1 MNAAVKRE
9 KAAVTL
15 LTALCIATA
24 LPVAAFA
31 HSSFIWDT
39 AARPVYVLPFTFVLS
54 VAVEY
59 SALTFIAHVRRPWK
73 TFAVVLAGN
82 VLAFGAAAAFYL
94 YLNRNEPAGWAWPP
108 YMIGTVF
115 VFASFLVEVLIET
128 AILYKDAGKLS
139 KVMWT
144 LLIAN
149 AATGGI
155 AAAAERLICTGYW
168 SA

>member
-1 MNAAVKRE
+1 MRDGRTLSA
-9 KAAVTL
+9 L
-15 LTALCIATA
+15 LTALCVAMVLQVGA
-24 LPVAAFA
+24 LA

-39 AARPVYVLPFTFVLS
+39 AARPVYVLPFAFVLS
-54 VAVEY
+54 VAIEY
-59 SALTFIAHVRRPWK
+59 SALTFIAHVKRPWK

-94 YLNRNEPAGWAWPP
+94 YSNRNEPAGWAWPP
-108 YMIGTVF
+108 YIIGGIFLV
-115 VFASFLVEVLIET
+115 ASFLVEVLIEA
-128 AILYKDAGKLS
+128 AILHKDAGKLS
-139 KVMWT
+139 KVVWT

-155 AAAAERLICTGYW
+155 AAAAERLICTGHW

>member
-1 MNAAVKRE
+1 MKSGRSIS
-9 KAAVTL
+9 TL
-15 LTALCIATA
+15 LTAIF
-24 LPVAAFA
+24 VAMVLQICAFA

-39 AARPVYVLPFTFVLS
+39 AARPYYVLPFTFLLS

-94 YLNRNEPAGWAWPP
+94 YSNRNEPAGWAWPP
-108 YMIGTVF
+108 YMIGVI
-115 VFASFLVEVLIET
+115 FLVSSLLIEVLIEEMV
-128 AILYKDAGKLS
+128 LRKDAESGSKLL
-139 KVMWT
+139 WT

-155 AAAAERLICTGYW
+155 AAAAERLICTGHW